1 VKNRQFAFLIGATLT
16 SVLLI
21 FSACKKINEST
32 ELGDDLIPAVDN
44 INTFDTTISV
54 ETYNGIFEVLSDS
67 TRSVSTDQYF
77 LGHINNDPLFGVTD
91 ASIYLEL
98 KPTFYKFGFKNI
110 GHADSLFL
118 DSAVLVL
125 DYIDTYGDTTV
136 PQTIDVREITSQFKF
151 DSNYYVN
158 RNSFSVGASLLQ
170 SPKTFLPSSL
180 NDSVKAYLDTTRS
193 QLRIKLDHAFGE
205 KLLLADSTGTP
216 APFASDSAFRDF
228 FKGFAIIPANTN
240 GNAIMAFNLGGA
252 NTKLAFYYRYQKG
265 GTGIAN
271 QDTTVD
277 YFRFTT
283 VSASANK
290 IERTHSPAVVAAS
303 TSPAEDP
310 LVYIQA
316 TPGTFANIKIPALA
330 TLSNRVVHRAELI
343 MEQVYDPSDTI
354 FPPPPALFLDAWDAA
369 DSKFRTIPY
378 DLAPDGQGGFNFG
391 SFGTFPRNQL
401 DPNSGKNIRVWKFNV
416 SRYVQHVLT
425 QTVPYFDLRVFAPY
439 YTAAWYRAYP
449 TTAELNQNI
458 FVNTSIARGRVRLG
472 GGNHPTQKMRLRIVY
487 SKI

>member
-1 VKNRQFAFLIGATLT
+1 VKNRQFALLIGALT

-21 FSACKKINEST
+21 FSACKKINEAT
-32 ELGDDLIPAVDN
+32 DLGDDLIPAVDN
-44 INTFDTTISV
+44 ITTFDTTLAV
-54 ETYNGIFEVLSDS
+54 ETYNGIFEILSDS
-67 TRSVSTDQYF
+67 ARSFSIDQFF
-77 LGHINNDPLFGVTD
+77 LGRISNDPLFGQTD

-98 KPTFYKFGFKNI
+98 KPSFYKFGFKNI
-110 GHADSLFL
+110 GHPDSLFL

-125 DYIDTYGDTTV
+125 DYVGTYGDTTV
-136 PQTIDVREITSQFKF
+136 PQQIEVREITSEFRF

-158 RNSFSVGASLLQ
+158 RNGFTLGGTIAPPKSFV
-170 SPKTFLPSSL
+170 PSQL
-180 NDSVKAYLDTTRS
+180 NDSVKSYLDTS
-193 QLRIKLDHAFGE
+193 INQLRIRLDQAFGE

-216 APFASDSAFRDF
+216 APYASDSAFREF
-228 FKGFAIIPANTN
+228 FKGFAISPSGG

-283 VSASANK
+283 VCASANLVS
-290 IERTHSPAVVAAS
+290 RTHSPAVTAAS
-303 TSPAEDP
+303 TNPAEDP

-316 TPGTFANIKIPALA
+316 TPGTFANIKVPALP
-330 TLSNRVVHRAELI
+330 TLSNRLIHRAELI
-343 MEQVYDPSDTI
+343 MEQVYDNSDTI
-354 FPPPPALFLDAWDAA
+354 FPPPTGLFLDAWDPAT
-369 DSKFRTIPY
+369 SKFRTVPY
-378 DLAPDGQGGFNFG
+378 DFSPDGQGSFNFG
-391 SFGTFPRNQL
+391 SFGTFPTNQL
-401 DPNSGKNIRVWKFNV
+401 DPNSGKNIKVWKFNV

-439 YTAAWYRAYP
+439 YTFAWYRAYP
-449 TTAELNQNI
+449 TTSEGQQLI
-458 FVNTSIARGRVRLG
+458 YVNPSIARGRVRLG
-472 GGNHPTQKMRLRIVY
+472 GGNHPTQRMRLRLIY